1 VYFFADD
8 RVADYTDRVHVCS
21 FERVVTSEPTCTETG
36 TAILQCVCGKEN
48 GTEIIPSK
56 GHNWDEWVVVRQ
68 PMINVPGLQF
78 RGCFECS
85 ETEEKEIPAITQP
98 PTTTP
103 AIKPVETAPPT
114 TSTPEMT
121 LATEPPTEIIP
132 QPTEPAEETTTPKQ
146 TVPPEISTAPQPP
159 TDSTAP
165 KTEDTTASVE
175 PEQTTYAPKPTGN
188 DFLNPELNDMLTAFV
203 SPEGVVLSVPSFE
216 LEGYEGVTLSVEPLT
231 EEYTEHMWLSIAETF
246 GGIENHSAYDICMLA
261 PDGSKVGPD
270 DYVIIS
276 IPIPDN
282 WESELV
288 RVLFLDPEGDYFEE
302 TICSVSDDGQ
312 YARFVANHFS
322 CYAIIQLAAPEEPAE
337 TVTPTQ
343 VPSESPANSNTVLGE
358 PWAWVAIGLLAVTG
372 VVIVVVTL
380 KKKRK

>member
-1 VYFFADD
+1 
-8 RVADYTDRVHVCS
+8 
-21 FERVVTSEPTCTETG
+21 
-36 TAILQCVCGKEN
+36 
-48 GTEIIPSK
+48 
-56 GHNWDEWVVVRQ
+56 
-68 PMINVPGLQF
+68 
-78 RGCFECS
+78 
-85 ETEEKEIPAITQP
+85 
-98 PTTTP
+98 
-103 AIKPVETAPPT
+103 VETAPPT

-132 QPTEPAEETTTPKQ
+132 QPTEPAKETTTPKQ